1 MNTVL
6 YFIMSDADEK
16 ILSLER
22 EYNSLFENRNRERRH
37 RRYFNI
43 GSIIGIIFIF
53 VSTPYTKEFYT
64 FFGTLGMGIIQGLT
78 GLCVLMSVLFLL
90 PGVRAE
96 DNRKWE
102 ELNILKKKIQ
112 KMRKNK

>member
-1 MNTVL
+1 
-6 YFIMSDADEK
+6 MSDEGEK

-22 EYNSLFENRNRERRH
+22 EYNSLFEKRSRERSH
-37 RRYFNI
+37 RRYLNI

-53 VSTPYTKEFYT
+53 VSTPYEKEFYT

-78 GLCVLMSVLFLL
+78 GLCVLMSVLFIL

>member
-53 VSTPYTKEFYT
+53 VSTPYEKEFYT

-96 DNRKWE
+96 NDRKWE
-102 ELNILKKKIQ
+102 EINILKKKID
-112 KMRKNK
+112 KMKKK